1 MEKAET
7 EMESQMVRLRGVGKK
22 EPFGVARIGD
32 LSVDG
37 VFIRTTP
44 KKAARQGKEPEH
56 FAIRRLGSQAGFTWK
71 QPPPTEKG
79 TMNIPLLPAQI
90 EEAAPR
96 GGWSGRHLREC
107 SSCLPP

>member
-32 LSVDG
+32 LPVDG

-56 FAIRRLGSQAGFTWK
+56 FALEDWAARQGSCGSSHPHRERDYEYS
-71 QPPPTEKG
+71 PPPCP
-79 TMNIPLLPAQI
+79 N
-90 EEAAPR
+90 
-96 GGWSGRHLREC
+96 
-107 SSCLPP
+107 